1 MTVFDYA
8 FLALVG
14 IMTLLGLWRGLV
26 SEVLALV
33 AWVLAF
39 FLARTFAG
47 EVGSWSGGLIADP
60 FGRQVAGFILI
71 FVGVLLMTGLVRFL
85 LRELLK
91 VAGLGLSD
99 RFLGGC
105 FGLLK
110 GLFVALVLVML
121 GGMVG
126 AARAP
131 WWEAAY
137 FAPPLETAV
146 VVAKPWLPEAIA
158 KRIRFR

>member
-1 MTVFDYA
+1 MTVFDYG

-14 IMTLLGLWRGLV
+14 LMTLLGLWRGLV

-33 AWVLAF
+33 AWVAAF
-39 FLARTFAG
+39 LLARTFAV
-47 EVGSWSGGLIADP
+47 EVGALLGGLIADS
-60 FGRQVAGFILI
+60 FARQVAGFILI
-71 FVGVLLMTGLVRFL
+71 FVGVLLLTGVLRFL

-91 VAGLGLSD
+91 VAGLGFSD

-105 FGLLK
+105 FGLTK
-110 GLFVALVLVML
+110 GIFIALVLVML

-126 AARAP
+126 VARAQ

-146 VVAKPWLPEAIA
+146 VAVKPWLPEAIA

>member
-1 MTVFDYA
+1 MTVFDIG

-14 IMTLLGLWRGLV
+14 LMALLGLWRGLV

-33 AWVLAF
+33 AWVAAF
-39 FLARTFAG
+39 LLARTFAAA
-47 EVGSWSGGLIADP
+47 VGGLLSGLIADP
-60 FGRQVAGFILI
+60 FGREVAGFILI
-71 FVGVLLMTGLVRFL
+71 FVGVLLFTGVLRFL

-91 VAGLGLSD
+91 AAGLGIAD

-105 FGLLK
+105 FGLAK
-110 GLFVALVLVML
+110 GIFIALVLVML

-126 AARAP
+126 AAKAR

-146 VVAKPWLPEAIA
+146 IAAKPWLPEAIA

>member
-1 MTVFDYA
+1 MTVFDYG

-33 AWVLAF
+33 AWILAFVLARAF
-39 FLARTFAG
+39 GG
-47 EVGSWSGGLIADP
+47 EVGGLLGGVIADP
-60 FGRQVAGFILI
+60 FGRQVAGSILI
-71 FVGVLLMTGLVRFL
+71 FVGVLLLTGLVRFL

-105 FGLLK
+105 FGLVK
-110 GLFVALVLVML
+110 GVFIALVLVMV
-121 GGMVG
+121 GGMAG
-126 AARAP
+126 AAQAR
-131 WWEAAY
+131 WWAGAY

-146 VVAKPWLPEAIA
+146 VAAKPWLPEAIA

>member
-1 MTVFDYA
+1 MTVFDYG
-8 FLALVG
+8 FLILVG
-14 IMTLLGLWRGLV
+14 LMTLLGLWRGLV

-33 AWVLAF
+33 AWVAAF
-39 FLARTFAG
+39 LLARTFAG
-47 EVGSWSGGLIADP
+47 EVGGLFGGLISDP
-60 FGRQVAGFILI
+60 FARQVAGFIFI
-71 FVGVLLMTGLVRFL
+71 FIGVLVATGVSRFL

-91 VAGLGLSD
+91 VAGLGFSD
-99 RFLGGC
+99 RLLGGC

-110 GLFVALVLVML
+110 GIFIALVLVML

-126 AARAP
+126 AAQAR

-137 FAPPLETAV
+137 FAPPLEAAV
-146 VVAKPWLPEAIA
+146 VAAKPWLPEAIA

>member
-1 MTVFDYA
+1 MTAFDYG

-14 IMTLLGLWRGLV
+14 LMTLLGLWRGLV
-26 SEVLALV
+26 SEVLALL

-39 FLARTFAG
+39 VLARSFAV
-47 EVGSWSGGLIADP
+47 EVGSLFGGLIADP
-60 FGRQVAGFILI
+60 FGRQVAGFLLI
-71 FVGVLLMTGLVRFL
+71 FVGVLLLTGVLRFL

-91 VAGLGLSD
+91 VAGLGFAD

-105 FGLLK
+105 FGLAK
-110 GLFVALVLVML
+110 GIFIALFVVML

-126 AARAP
+126 AARAQ
-131 WWEAAY
+131 WWERAY

-146 VVAKPWLPEAIA
+146 VAAKPWLPEAIA

>member
-1 MTVFDYA
+1 MTVFDYG

-14 IMTLLGLWRGLV
+14 LMTLLGLWRGLV

-33 AWVLAF
+33 AWVAAF
-39 FLARTFAG
+39 LLARTFAE
-47 EVGSWSGGLIADP
+47 EVGSLFRNVIADP
-60 FGRQVAGFILI
+60 FGRLVAGFLLIL
-71 FVGVLLMTGLVRFL
+71 VVVLLATGLIRFL
-85 LRELLK
+85 LRALLK
-91 VAGLGLSD
+91 AAGLGFSD

-105 FGLLK
+105 FGMAK
-110 GLFVALVLVML
+110 GIFIALVLVMM

-126 AARAP
+126 VAQAR

-146 VVAKPWLPEAIA
+146 AAAKPWLPEAIA

>member
-1 MTVFDYA
+1 MTGFDYA
-8 FLALVG
+8 FLGLVG

-33 AWVLAF
+33 AWVAAF
-39 FLARTFAG
+39 LLARTFAA
-47 EVGSWSGGLIADP
+47 EVGSLLSGLIADP
-60 FGRQVAGFILI
+60 YGRQVAGFILI
-71 FVGVLLMTGLVRFL
+71 FVGVLLATGVIRFL

-91 VAGLGLSD
+91 AAGLGFSD

-105 FGLLK
+105 FGLVK
-110 GLFVALVLVML
+110 GIFIALVLVML

-126 AARAP
+126 VAQAQ
-131 WWEAAY
+131 WWEAAR
-137 FAPPLETAV
+137 FAPPLEAAV
-146 VVAKPWLPEAIA
+146 VAAKPWLPEAIA

>member
-1 MTVFDYA
+1 MTVFDYG

-14 IMTLLGLWRGLV
+14 IMTLLGLWRGFV

-39 FLARTFAG
+39 VLARSFAV
-47 EVGSWSGGLIADP
+47 EVGGLFGSIISDP
-60 FGRQVAGFILI
+60 FGRQVAGFVLI
-71 FVGVLLMTGLVRFL
+71 FAAVLLLTGLVRFL

-105 FGLLK
+105 FGLIK
-110 GLFVALVLVML
+110 GVFITLVLVML
-121 GGMVG
+121 GGMAG
-126 AARAP
+126 AARAQ
-131 WWEAAY
+131 WWEGAF

-146 VVAKPWLPEAIA
+146 VAAKPWLPDAIA